1 MKKTKAKWLQ
11 EFDLRFLEND
21 PNEFIEGAKNSNTKK
36 KTDSDMKL
44 WKRFLEFKFDIP
56 LTMNVEDLE

>member
-1 MKKTKAKWLQ
+1 MAANFNL

-44 WKRFLEFKFDIP
+44 LKRFLEFKFDIP

>member
-1 MKKTKAKWLQ
+1 MAANFNL

-21 PNEFIEGAKNSNTKK
+21 QNEFIEGVKNSNTKK

-44 WKRFLEFKFDIP
+44 L
-56 LTMNVEDLE
+56 